1 MNSARNDT
9 VLPIS
14 GFPIRKSPDQ
24 SLLSSSPKL
33 FAASHVLHRLLAP
46 RHPPYALRSLTT
58 YAVATKCA
66 FNEPVTRMQLSK
78 NLRIGPT
85 TAGWIHDIQRLVE
98 HRATNTQS
106 GADRNRTDDLR
117 LARAALS
124 HLSYSPPTAF
134 TMVGLG
140 RVELPTLPL
149 SGVRSSQLSYRP
161 GRRAGPS
168 KLDGDAAMLV
178 GCTD

>member
-1 MNSARNDT
+1 MHSARNDT
-9 VLPIS
+9 VLAVS

-58 YAVATKCA
+58 YVVATKCA

-78 NLRIGPT
+78 NFSSLGPT
-85 TAGWIHDIQRLVE
+85 TAGWIHDIQRAVE
-98 HRATNTQS
+98 HRATNTRS

-124 HLSYSPPTAF
+124 HLSYSPSSSSYPGAPLLTA
-134 TMVGLG
+134 
-140 RVELPTLPL
+140 
-149 SGVRSSQLSYRP
+149 S
-161 GRRAGPS
+161 
-168 KLDGDAAMLV
+168 
-178 GCTD
+178 